1 MHSEHRTRRGIAA
14 PSRPLQTATSRRH
27 PPPPT
32 PRLSRPLHTATSRRH
47 PPPPTPRLSRPLHK
61 ATSRRHPPPPTPR
74 LSRPL
79 HTATSRSTPPNQPRC
94 STAAPTPLVLFV
106 LFCFFAGFF
115 TVVFC
120 EPPPPSVFVAIDFF
134 FVYPPH
140 SSACQSNFFVS
151 FLYCIPSPFFCVS
164 EELRIVGA
172 AMKIVLRVLI
182 WCALCVLRVPGVH
195 CVFAGCIHTIAHT
208 QTYAHTHTHAHT
220 HAYTHTH
227 TYAHM
232 HTHTHAH
239 AHTHTYFYTHSRW
252 CSTHACILLLQLHTP
267 YTPPTHTHT
276 DTFLSL
282 ALSSC
287 INHAGIPLLQ
297 RTETFIFSLSCIQFV
312 QQSRRHPPPPT
323 H

>member
-1 MHSEHRTRRGIAA
+1 
-14 PSRPLQTATSRRH
+14 LY
-27 PPPPT
+27 
-32 PRLSRPLHTATSRRH
+32 
-47 PPPPTPRLSRPLHK
+47 
-61 ATSRRHPPPPTPR
+61 
-74 LSRPL
+74 
-79 HTATSRSTPPNQPRC
+79 
-94 STAAPTPLVLFV
+94 LFV
-106 LFCFFAGFF
+106 FLLVFF

-276 DTFLSL
+276 QTRFSLLHSVRASITQASPSSNALKHLFFLSL
-282 ALSSC
+282 AYSSC
-287 INHAGIPLLQ
+287 SNHAGIPLLQ
-297 RTETFIFSLSCIQFV
+297 RTETFIFSLSCIQFA
-312 QQSRRHPPPPT
+312 QQSRRHPSPPT